1 MLLEMRKGAAVLM
14 CAALVAGVAAGQ
26 QVEMTMTLA
35 YNVFV
40 VGEPVLVQLEAL
52 NTTRDL
58 LDIGGKDSKDALVV
72 EISRGGEYNEVAPFN
87 NESVVSPFQ
96 VKPGQAFQQ
105 KVELDKWFPVV
116 EEGKYFVRFV
126 IVHDGLRYESSKK
139 SFDVVPG
146 IPIKDGVQMF
156 VKRQNQK
163 RLFKLVFWSRNQT
176 DRLFLRIEDDPSG
189 KVWDSLDLGTL
200 LQSSSPKIDISP
212 EGEVTVLQRSTQDA
226 FIRTVLWSLP
236 DVVEVVERNSLV
248 DPEISAQQRVKS
260 LYGEMVDDGAKEK
273 KKSWWKFW

>member
-189 KVWDSLDLGTL
+189 KVWDSLDLGAL
-200 LQSSSPKIDISP
+200 LRSSGPKIDISP
-212 EGEVTVLQRSTQDA
+212 EGEVTVLHRSTQDA
-226 FIRTVLWSLP
+226 YIRTVLWSLP
-236 DVVEVVERNSLV
+236 DAVEVVERNSLV
-248 DPEISAQQRVKS
+248 DPEISASQRVKS
-260 LYGEMVDDGAKEK
+260 LYGEMVDDGAKK
-273 KKSWWKFW
+273 KKTSWWKFW